1 MVLNTRNIIPDVN
14 DLLDAFSHYATLLTI
29 SHGKKSFRRQKG
41 FEGQTKGKKDK
52 KANHCCQLLW
62 SGHALFMIFTYSGVQ
77 HDFHIR

>member
-41 FEGQTKGKKDK
+41 FEGQPKVKKDK
-52 KANHCCQLLW
+52 KANHC
-62 SGHALFMIFTYSGVQ
+62 
-77 HDFHIR
+77 